1 MAYDV
6 SQIIPITARIV
17 PNGIAT
23 ANFAEALM
31 FAPQTELPVGFLPDT
46 YRTYTTLTSL
56 AVDFPDTTETYK
68 AMSRWLGGTPATRK
82 VKVWGAATAD
92 ATITAT
98 LNKARNVL
106 WWYWSFFTAD
116 VYADATKVG
125 LIAAWHD
132 TAESFFMNCQT
143 GTSATAIRV
152 PATTTDIST
161 VLTTSG
167 YRHATTVSHATD
179 QYAGIA
185 LCKHFAAVNYS
196 AANSTITGEF
206 KKSPGVAAEDLTDT
220 AYDAMKLDTK
230 KCAFYSLVELQG
242 SNDVGRW
249 VNTWSHSSYGEWMDD
264 VVNLDA
270 FVNALKVALYN
281 AAAGQV
287 TKLAQTPVGQAV
299 LIGAA
304 RGICEQYITN
314 NYLGPRNYT
323 DPDDGLE
330 KYTVGYEILT
340 KPEDILDLS
349 DADRD
354 ARKSAAIR
362 IRIFRAGAIHSVPVD
377 IDIY

>member
-31 FAPQTELPVGFLPDT
+31 FAPQTELPVGFSPDT
-46 YRTYTTLTSL
+46 YRTYTSLTALS
-56 AVDFPDTTETYK
+56 VDFPDTTETYK
-68 AMSRWLGGTPATRK
+68 AMARWLGGTPATRK

-106 WWYWSFFTAD
+106 WWYWSFFTKN

-132 TAESFFMNCQT
+132 TADAYFMNCQT

-152 PATTTDIST
+152 PATTTDIAS

-179 QYAGIA
+179 PYAGIA

-249 VNTWSHSSYGEWMDD
+249 ANTWSHSSYGEWMDD

-281 AAAGQV
+281 TAAGQV

-377 IDIY
+377 IDVY

>member
-46 YRTYTTLTSL
+46 YRTYTSLTALS
-56 AVDFPDTTETYK
+56 VDFPDTTETYK
-68 AMSRWLGGTPATRK
+68 AMARWLGGTPATRK
-82 VKVWGAATAD
+82 VKVWGAETTD
-92 ATITAT
+92 ATITTT

-106 WWYWSFFTAD
+106 WWYWSFFTDD
-116 VYADATKVG
+116 VYADAAKVA
-125 LIAAWHD
+125 LIANWHD
-132 TAESFFMNCQT
+132 TADAYFVNCQT
-143 GTSATAIRV
+143 GTSATDIRTPAI
-152 PATTTDIST
+152 TTDIAS
-161 VLTTSG
+161 VLTTAG
-167 YRHATTVSHATD
+167 HRHTTTVSHATD
-179 QYAGIA
+179 PYAGIA

-206 KKSPGVAAEDLTDT
+206 KKSHGVAAEDLTDT
-220 AYDAMKLDTK
+220 AYDAMILDTK

-242 SNDVGRW
+242 STDVGRW
-249 VNTWSHSSYGEWMDD
+249 ANTWSHSSYGEWMDD

-281 AAAGQV
+281 TAAGQV

-304 RGICEQYITN
+304 RAVCEQYITN

-362 IRIFRAGAIHSVPVD
+362 IRIFRAGAIHQVPVD
-377 IDIY
+377 VDVY

>member
-46 YRTYTTLTSL
+46 YRTYTTLTALS
-56 AVDFPDTTETYK
+56 VDFPDTTETYK
-68 AMSRWLGGTPATRK
+68 AMARWLDGTPATRK

-106 WWYWSFFTAD
+106 WWYWSFFTKG

-132 TAESFFMNCQT
+132 TADAYFMNCQT

-167 YRHATTVSHATD
+167 YRHATTVAHATD
-179 QYAGIA
+179 PYAGIA

-249 VNTWSHSSYGEWMDD
+249 LNTWSHSSYGEWMDD

-270 FVNALKVALYN
+270 FVNGLKVALYN

>member
-46 YRTYTTLTSL
+46 YRTYTSLTAL

-68 AMSRWLGGTPATRK
+68 AMARWLGGTPATRK

-106 WWYWSFFTAD
+106 WWYWSFFTKS

-125 LIAAWHD
+125 LIAAWHG
-132 TAESFFMNCQT
+132 TADAYFVNCQT
-143 GTSATAIRV
+143 GKSATDIRT
-152 PATTTDIST
+152 PATTTDIAS
-161 VLTTSG
+161 VLTTAG
-167 YRHATTVSHATD
+167 HRHTTTVSHATD
-179 QYAGIA
+179 PYAGIA

-242 SNDVGRW
+242 STDVGRW
-249 VNTWSHSSYGEWMDD
+249 ANTWSHSSYGEWMDD

-304 RGICEQYITN
+304 RAVCEQYITN
-314 NYLGPRNYT
+314 NYMGPRNYT

>member
-1 MAYDV
+1 M
-6 SQIIPITARIV
+6 
-17 PNGIAT
+17 
-23 ANFAEALM
+23 
-31 FAPQTELPVGFLPDT
+31 
-46 YRTYTTLTSL
+46 
-56 AVDFPDTTETYK
+56 
-68 AMSRWLGGTPATRK
+68 
-82 VKVWGAATAD
+82 
-92 ATITAT
+92 
-98 LNKARNVL
+98 
-106 WWYWSFFTAD
+106 
-116 VYADATKVG
+116 
-125 LIAAWHD
+125 
-132 TAESFFMNCQT
+132 
-143 GTSATAIRV
+143 
-152 PATTTDIST
+152 
-161 VLTTSG
+161 
-167 YRHATTVSHATD
+167 
-179 QYAGIA
+179 
-185 LCKHFAAVNYS
+185 NYS

-220 AYDAMKLDTK
+220 AYDAMRLDTK

-249 VNTWSHSSYGEWMDD
+249 LNTWSHSSYGEWMDD

-281 AAAGQV
+281 TAAGQV

-304 RGICEQYITN
+304 RAVCEQYITN

-362 IRIFRAGAIHSVPVD
+362 IRIFRAGAIHQAPVD
-377 IDIY
+377 VDVY